1 MNVQNMTPKKLTVH
15 SHLTAAQSQLEFPV
29 QGPTVRAAANSAP
42 RPSGLFPMGAIP
54 YYTVYIN
61 MFKPPFKP
69 QINWFII
76 IGGMPSL
83 SLAHTNMIG

>member
-42 RPSGLFPMGAIP
+42 RPSGLSISNGRN
-54 YYTVYIN
+54 TVLYRLY
-61 MFKPPFKP
+61 K
-69 QINWFII
+69 
-76 IGGMPSL
+76 
-83 SLAHTNMIG
+83 HV